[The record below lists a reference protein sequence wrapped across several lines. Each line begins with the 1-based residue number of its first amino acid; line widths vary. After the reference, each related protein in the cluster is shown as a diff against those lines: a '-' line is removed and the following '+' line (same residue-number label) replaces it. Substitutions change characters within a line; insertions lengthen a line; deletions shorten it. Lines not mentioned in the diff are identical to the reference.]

1 MSKCLDGE
9 YQMWVKKEKSC
20 LYRILSDQIITL
32 AWKDDFTE
40 F

>member
-1 MSKCLDGE
+1 MPKCLDGE
-9 YQMWVKKEKSC
+9 YQMWVKKEKFC
-20 LYRILSDQIITL
+20 LYCIFSDQIITL